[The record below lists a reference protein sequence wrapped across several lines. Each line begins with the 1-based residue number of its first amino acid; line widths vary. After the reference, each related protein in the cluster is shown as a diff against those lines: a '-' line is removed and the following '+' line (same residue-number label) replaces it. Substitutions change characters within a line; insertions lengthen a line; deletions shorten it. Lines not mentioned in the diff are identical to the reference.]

1 MREPAVAGQ
10 FYPASKRKLKRNIE
24 KSFKHPLGPG
34 EMPVLPDI
42 GTGNVLGGVF
52 PHAGYMFS
60 GPIAAHSVS
69 AFINSGIPDVLVVIG
84 PNHSGRGREIALSDE
99 DFITPLGIVEHD
111 EDVGLFFQESDIPV
125 DNLAHRY
132 EHSLEVQLPFFQYF
146 DKTVKIVAI
155 SMGAQNLENA
165 IKVANGI
172 KRAIREYPGKIG
184 IVASSDFTHC
194 GFSYGKPIPPGMTAG
209 EYARK
214 EDKRAID
221 RILKLDGPGL
231 IETVRKFSIS
241 MCGFGPVSSMI
252 MGLEGKARNAKML
265 KYASSYDIMPGGSAV
280 GYGSIILTK

>member
-10 FYPASKRKLKRNIE
+10 FYPASKRKLKRDIE

-241 MCGFGPVSSMI
+241 MSGFGPVSSMI

-280 GYGSIILTK
+280 GYGSIIL

>member
-10 FYPASKRKLKRNIE
+10 FYPASKRKLNRDIE
-24 KSFKHPLGPG
+24 KSFKHSLGPG
-34 EMPVLPDI
+34 EIPVLPDI

-60 GPIAAHSVS
+60 GPLAAHSVS
-69 AFINSGIPDVLVVIG
+69 AFVASGLPDVLVVIG
-84 PNHSGRGREIALSDE
+84 PNHSGRGRGLALSDE
-99 DFITPLGIVEHD
+99 DFYTPLGVVGHD
-111 EDVGLFFQESDIPV
+111 EDVGQFFRESDIPV
-125 DNLAHRY
+125 DNLAHRH

-146 DKTVKIVAI
+146 DKEIKIVAI

-165 IKVANGI
+165 EKVANGI

-194 GFSYGKPIPPGMTAG
+194 GYSYGIPVPPGMTAG

-214 EDKRAID
+214 EDKRAIA
-221 RILKLDGPGL
+221 RILKMDGPGL
-231 IETVRKFSIS
+231 IETVRKYGIS

-265 KYASSYDIMPGGSAV
+265 KYASSYDIMPSGSAV
-280 GYGSIILTK
+280 GYASIILTK